1 MNAKQQLEAKF
12 WLSLVIALWTIVG
25 MALPLIVGEY
35 SFMSITIGSVSESG
49 FHCLSFS
56 SAVIEDDNVYKAV
69 GGLCLG
75 QLVIGACM
83 ALSLIICRVT
93 RHPFTGRTQLIAV
106 IVAACLQLLYLVD
119 GFILLNAPH
128 SLYDIYT
135 LSYIPLIADIFLTVL
150 YFLIGKKRK
159 SSKEAQGSPLQEDK
173 APQENRSTPAQE
185 ADGALYCIDG
195 NMGKILRVYDD
206 RISLQVKKNVRSV
219 VAGDYLLG
227 TKEIYYSDMLGMQYK
242 PAGKFISGYMQFETA
257 TSYAR
262 NNFKDEN
269 SFPFDGASVTNEQAA
284 EMADFIREKIRGAHR
299 KDAQTVVVGQTSAP
313 LSAADELKK
322 FKELLDAG
330 VITQEEFDER
340 KKQLLH

>member
-25 MALPLIVGEY
+25 MALPLIAGET
-35 SFMSITIGSVSESG
+35 SMMGIIFGSASESG
-49 FHCLSFS
+49 FHFLSFS
-56 SAVIEDDNVYKAV
+56 SAVIEDEIVRNAV
-69 GGLCLG
+69 GGLCIA
-75 QLVIGACM
+75 QLFIGVCM
-83 ALSLIICRVT
+83 ALSLIINRIT
-93 RHPFTGRTQLIAV
+93 RHPFMGRLQLIVV
-106 IVAACLQLLYLVD
+106 IMSACLQLLYLID
-119 GFILLNAPH
+119 GIILLNEP
-128 SLYDIYT
+128 SRFYSVYT
-135 LSYIPLIADIFLTVL
+135 LSYIPLIVDVFLMVA
-150 YFLIGKKRK
+150 YFVVGKKRDF
-159 SSKEAQGSPLQEDK
+159 SKEGKEPAAQAEGTLL
-173 APQENRSTPAQE
+173 AQE

-284 EMADFIREKIRGAHR
+284 EMAEFIREKIRGAHR
-299 KDAQTVVVGQTSAP
+299 KDTQTVVVGQTSAP

-330 VITQEEFDER
+330 VITQDEFDER

>member
-25 MALPLIVGEY
+25 MALPLIVGET
-35 SFMSITIGSVSESG
+35 SIMGIIFGSASESG
-49 FHCLSFS
+49 FHFLSFS
-56 SAVIEDDNVYKAV
+56 SAVIKDEIVSNAV
-69 GGLCLG
+69 RGLCIA
-75 QLVIGACM
+75 QLFIGVCM
-83 ALSLIICRVT
+83 VLSLIINRIT
-93 RHPFTGRTQLIAV
+93 RHPFMGRLRLIVV
-106 IVAACLQLLYLVD
+106 IMSACLQLLYLID
-119 GFILLNAPH
+119 GIILLNEPSH
-128 SLYDIYT
+128 FDNVYT
-135 LSYIPLIADIFLTVL
+135 FSYIPLIVDV
-150 YFLIGKKRK
+150 FLIVAYFVVGKKRNF
-159 SSKEAQGSPLQEDK
+159 SKEEMEPAEQAEGTPL
-173 APQENRSTPAQE
+173 AQE
-185 ADGALYCIDG
+185 TDGALYCIDG

-206 RISLQVKKNVRSV
+206 RISLQAKKNIRSV

-242 PAGKFISGYMQFETA
+242 PAGRFISGYMQFETA

-284 EMADFIREKIRGAHR
+284 EMVEFIREKIRGAHR
-299 KDAQTVVVGQTSAP
+299 QGAQTVVVGQTSAP
-313 LSAADELKK
+313 LSVADELKK

-340 KKQLLH
+340 KRQLLH